1 VSVTLND
8 IQRAYQR
15 IEGKIARTPL
25 LNSPRLDAIADRK
38 LWIKS
43 EPLQVTGSF
52 KFRGACSAISALSN
66 DALKR
71 GVVAYSSGNHA
82 QGVALAAK
90 VFGTQATIIMPHD
103 APANK
108 VANTKAYGAT
118 VVHYERG
125 VESREAIGERLAQAH
140 GLHLIK
146 PYDDANV
153 IAGQGT
159 VGLELA
165 EQMSEAGA
173 RAKALLCCCGGGG
186 LSSGIAVALAGLRP
200 EITVH
205 TAEPQGF
212 DDTARSLA
220 LGERI
225 SNPTEQ
231 GSICDAIVTPT
242 PGELTFPLL
251 QKHAGSGFA
260 VSDDSVLAAMKTAFD
275 TLKVVVEPGGA
286 VALAAA
292 LDPQNLP
299 DEKELI
305 VILSGGN
312 VDQALFQQALTIP

>member
-1 VSVTLND
+1 MTVAFID
-8 IQRAYQR
+8 IQRAHKR
-15 IEGKIARTPL
+15 IKETIARTPL
-25 LNSPRLDAIADRK
+25 LNSPRLDAIAGRK
-38 LWIKS
+38 LWIKA

-52 KFRGACSAISALSN
+52 KFRGACSAVSALPSE
-66 DALKR
+66 ALQR

-90 VFGTQATIIMPHD
+90 VFGTRATIIMPHD

-125 VESREAIGERLAQAH
+125 VESRESIGERLAQKN

-146 PYDDANV
+146 PYDDPDV

-165 EQMSEAGA
+165 EQLTDVGAQAG
-173 RAKALLCCCGGGG
+173 ALLCCCGGGG
-186 LSSGIAVALAGLRP
+186 LSSGIAVALNALRP
-200 EITVH
+200 KITVH
-205 TAEPQGF
+205 TVEPEGF
-212 DDTARSLA
+212 DDTARSLT
-220 LGERI
+220 LGERV

-231 GSICDAIVTPT
+231 GSICDAIVTPI

-251 QKHAGSGFA
+251 QQYAGHGFA
-260 VSDDSVLAAMKTAFD
+260 VSDHSVLVAMKTAFD
-275 TLKVVVEPGGA
+275 TLKVTVEPGGA

-292 LDPQNLP
+292 LDPQTLP
-299 DEKELI
+299 DEKELV

-312 VDQALFQQALTIP
+312 VDEQLFQKALQIV

>member
-1 VSVTLND
+1 MTVNLND

-15 IEGKIARTPL
+15 IENKIVRTPL

-38 LWIKS
+38 LWIKA

-52 KFRGACSAISALSN
+52 KFRGACSAISALPDETLN
-66 DALKR
+66 R

-125 VESREAIGERLAQAH
+125 VESREAIGQRLAEEQ

-153 IAGQGT
+153 ISGQGT

-165 EQMSEAGA
+165 EQMTEAGA
-173 RAKALLCCCGGGG
+173 QAKALLCCCGGGG

-205 TAEPQGF
+205 TAEPEAF

-220 LGERI
+220 LGQRV

-260 VSDDSVLAAMKTAFD
+260 VSDDSVLAAMKIAFD
-275 TLKVVVEPGGA
+275 TLKVIVEPGGA

-299 DEKELI
+299 NEKELI

-312 VDQALFQQALTIP
+312 VDQVLFQQALTIS

>member
-1 VSVTLND
+1 MTVTLND

-15 IEGKIARTPL
+15 IENKIVRTPL

-38 LWIKS
+38 LWIKA

-52 KFRGACSAISALSN
+52 KFRGACSAISALPDETLN
-66 DALKR
+66 G

-125 VESREAIGERLAQAH
+125 VESREAIGQRLAEEQ

-165 EQMSEAGA
+165 EQMTEADA
-173 RAKALLCCCGGGG
+173 QAKALLCCCGGGG

-205 TAEPQGF
+205 TAEPEGF

-220 LGERI
+220 LGERV
-225 SNPTEQ
+225 SNPSEQ
-231 GSICDAIVTPT
+231 GSICDAIVTPI

-275 TLKVVVEPGGA
+275 TLKVIVEPGGA

-299 DEKELI
+299 NEKELI

-312 VDQALFQQALTIP
+312 VDQVLFQQALTI

>member
-1 VSVTLND
+1 MTVTLND
-8 IQRAYQR
+8 IKQAHER
-15 IEGKIARTPL
+15 IADKIVKTPL
-25 LNSPRLDAIADRK
+25 LNSPRLDEIAGRK
-38 LWIKS
+38 LWIKA

-52 KFRGACSAISALSN
+52 KFRGACSAISALPSES
-66 DALKR
+66 LGR

-118 VVHYERG
+118 VAHYERG
-125 VESREAIGERLAQAH
+125 VESREAIGAQLAKKH

-146 PYDDANV
+146 PYDDLDV

-165 EQMSEAGA
+165 EQMHDFGA
-173 RAKALLCCCGGGG
+173 QARALLCCCGGGG
-186 LSSGIAVALAGLRP
+186 LSSGIAVALNELRP

-205 TAEPQGF
+205 TAEPEGF
-212 DDTARSLA
+212 DDMARSLA
-220 LGERI
+220 LGERV
-225 SNPTEQ
+225 SNPSEQ
-231 GSICDAIVTPT
+231 GSICDAIATPT

-251 QKHAGSGFA
+251 QKHAGRGFA
-260 VSDDSVLAAMKTAFD
+260 VSEESVLVAMKTAFD
-275 TLKVVVEPGGA
+275 TLKVAVEPGGA
-286 VALAAA
+286 VALASA
-292 LDPQNLP
+292 LNPETLP

-312 VDQALFQQALTIP
+312 VDARLFSRALQIN

>member
-1 VSVTLND
+1 MTVNLND

-15 IEGKIARTPL
+15 IQGKIARTPL

-38 LWIKS
+38 LWIKA

-52 KFRGACSAISALSN
+52 KFRGACSAISALPN
-66 DALKR
+66 ATLDR

-125 VESREAIGERLAQAH
+125 VENREAIGQRLAQAH

-146 PYDDANV
+146 PYDDADV

-165 EQMSEAGA
+165 EQMTEAGA
-173 RAKALLCCCGGGG
+173 QAKALLCCCGGGG

-205 TAEPQGF
+205 TAEPKGF

-220 LGERI
+220 LGERV

-251 QKHAGSGFA
+251 QNHAGPGFA
-260 VSDDSVLAAMKTAFD
+260 VSDDSVLGAMKTAFD

-292 LDPQNLP
+292 LDPTNLP
-299 DEKELI
+299 DETELI

-312 VDQALFQQALTIP
+312 VDQALLQKALTIT

>member
-1 VSVTLND
+1 MTVTLID
-8 IQRAYQR
+8 IQRTYQR
-15 IEGKIARTPL
+15 IQNTIAKTPL
-25 LNSPRLDAIADRK
+25 INSPRLDAIAGRR
-38 LWIKS
+38 LWIKA

-52 KFRGACSAISALSN
+52 KFRGACSAISALPSET
-66 DALKR
+66 LQR

-90 VFGTQATIIMPHD
+90 VFDTRATIIMPHD

-125 VESREAIGERLAQAH
+125 VESREAIGEQLAH
-140 GLHLIK
+140 ENGLHLIK
-146 PYDDANV
+146 PYDDFDV

-165 EQMSEAGA
+165 QQLGETDSQ
-173 RAKALLCCCGGGG
+173 AKALLCCCGGGG
-186 LSSGIAVALAGLRP
+186 LSAGIAVALKGLRP

-220 LGERI
+220 LGERVT
-225 SNPTEQ
+225 NPTEQ

-251 QKHAGSGFA
+251 KRYAGPGFV
-260 VSDDSVLAAMKTAFD
+260 VSDNSVLHAMKIAFD
-275 TLKVVVEPGGA
+275 TLKIAVEPGGA

-292 LDPQNLP
+292 LDPTTLP
-299 DEKELI
+299 DHRELI

-312 VDQALFQQALTIP
+312 VDGKLFQKALQIT

>member
-1 VSVTLND
+1 MTVTLND
-8 IQRAYQR
+8 IQHAYRR
-15 IEGKIARTPL
+15 IEKKIARTPL
-25 LNSPRLDAIADRK
+25 LNSPRLNAIAGRQ
-38 LWIKS
+38 LWIKA

-52 KFRGACSAISALSN
+52 KFRGACSAISALPVETL
-66 DALKR
+66 DR

-82 QGVALAAK
+82 QGVALAAR

-103 APANK
+103 APVNK

-125 VESREAIGERLAQAH
+125 VESRETIGEHLAQEK

-146 PYDDANV
+146 PYDDKDV

-159 VGLELA
+159 VGLEIA
-165 EQMSEAGA
+165 GQMADVGA
-173 RAKALLCCCGGGG
+173 QAKALLCCCGGGG
-186 LSSGIAVALAGLRP
+186 LSSGIAVALNGLRSG
-200 EITVH
+200 ITVH
-205 TAEPQGF
+205 TVEPEGF

-220 LGERI
+220 IGHRVSNQTER
-225 SNPTEQ
+225 

-251 QKHAGSGFA
+251 QKHAGSGLA
-260 VSDDSVLAAMKTAFD
+260 VSDNSVLFAMKTAFD
-275 TLKVVVEPGGA
+275 TLKVTVEPGGA

-292 LDPQNLP
+292 LNPQNLP

-312 VDQALFQQALTIP
+312 VDEQLFQRALTIS

>member
-1 VSVTLND
+1 MTITLND

-38 LWIKS
+38 LWIKA

-52 KFRGACSAISALSN
+52 KFRGACSAISALPN
-66 DALKR
+66 ETLKH

-165 EQMSEAGA
+165 EQMTDVGA
-173 RAKALLCCCGGGG
+173 RATALLCCCGGGG
-186 LSSGIAVALAGLRP
+186 LTSGIAVALSELRP
-200 EITVH
+200 EIRVH
-205 TAEPQGF
+205 TAEPEGF

-220 LGERI
+220 LGERV

-251 QKHAGSGFA
+251 QKHAGAGFA

-312 VDQALFQQALTIP
+312 VDQALFQQALTIS